1 MGTARPPTAARENGH
16 ASPHATTPEQQAR
29 IRLVFQSE
37 LGVANSHLINVESTV
52 LYNAL
57 STKRHADV
65 DAQDDGSLH
74 SEVLKNAIDLLQR
87 FHRCAPLYLKTA
99 TGFGQRKNNFFAKQ
113 VFCRTFC
120 SDIDGFDNKAN
131 PRAWIDVF
139 HFFQAMKGIWD
150 GSLLGGLQ
158 VSARHVVA
166 AGFDARGEF
175 AKAEARSRKGAVLW
189 ELMGMASRAID
200 RYGSTRT
207 ETWCAEAAVR
217 VGMWR
222 KLLREDS
229 QSLFRLPVGDGRA
242 SPPYDVLPENDDGRS
257 IQSCTTFSRR
267 IKLKVATRCTE
278 ALQGA

>member
-1 MGTARPPTAARENGH
+1 MGTARPPKAARENGH
-16 ASPHATTPEQQAR
+16 ASPHATTPEQQAS

-37 LGVANSHLINVESTV
+37 LGVANSHLIKVECAV

-57 STKRHADV
+57 STKRHADL

-74 SEVLKNAIDLLQR
+74 SEVLKNTIDLLQR

-99 TGFGQRKNNFFAKQ
+99 TGLMPRNSNFFAKE

-120 SDIDGFDNKAN
+120 SDIEGFDNKGN

-166 AGFDARGEF
+166 AGFDARHEF
-175 AKAEARSRKGAVLW
+175 SKAETRSRKGAVLW

-200 RYGSTRT
+200 RYGSTRP

-222 KLLREDS
+222 RLLKGDS
-229 QSLFRLPVGDGRA
+229 QSLFRLPVEDDGWG
-242 SPPYDVLPENDDGRS
+242 SPPHDVLPEHDD
-257 IQSCTTFSRR
+257 SR
-267 IKLKVATRCTE
+267 
-278 ALQGA
+278 